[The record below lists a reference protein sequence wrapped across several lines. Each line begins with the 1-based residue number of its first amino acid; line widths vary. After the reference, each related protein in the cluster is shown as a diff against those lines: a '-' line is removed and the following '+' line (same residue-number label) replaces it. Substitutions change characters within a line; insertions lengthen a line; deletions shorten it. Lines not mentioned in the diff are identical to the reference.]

1 MKLNYFSNF
10 MLKYLPDYFSKDML
24 NNQEDYLSTLKKG
37 RVLDLGSVEIYFDNK
52 KQKLNYKLFTE

>member
-1 MKLNYFSNF
+1 